1 MIWKR
6 LDQKSRCFRSTCL
19 RAVAV
24 IGCIA
29 VLICTVDAAAAAPPP
44 GIVAGTVKDAL
55 QRPLGGAAVR
65 LEGPDGRTIA
75 RTTADDQGN
84 FSFTGVAPGTYA
96 VVAEQKGFDAGTS
109 IVTVS
114 ETEGATA
121 ELALASQK
129 PLDVKVAAEKLEEA
143 RINIQPRI
151 GASTYEIT
159 SQAIE
164 TQPGGANNS
173 LSQILLQAPG
183 VTQDSTSQGGIH
195 VRNEHANLQY
205 RINGVILPEGVSLF
219 TQNGGLSP
227 RFARS
232 IDLITGALPAEY
244 GLRTAGIIDVQT
256 KSGAFA
262 PGGYVGMYGG
272 SFSWLQPSFE
282 YSGSAGRFNYFVTG
296 DYLQNSIGISPATPN
311 GPIHDDTRQGHGF
324 GYFEY
329 LLDANSKVSAILGNF
344 VGHFE
349 IPNSRTATPVFT
361 ANGISDF
368 DPTRINERQL
378 EQNYFAVLA
387 YLHSIQDITY
397 QVSAFSKFS
406 RITFSPDR
414 NPDIIF
420 NGIAQHFDRS
430 DVATGLQGDASWKVA
445 PTHTL
450 RGGVFFSAER
460 SSVQT
465 KSYMVP
471 VDDTGAQT
479 DDVPLRIFDSSGKTG
494 YTYSV
499 YVQDAWQIVPSVTIN
514 LGLRFD
520 DIEAFTSD
528 RQLSPRLSVVWT
540 PTSATTVHAGYARYF
555 TPPPLIFTSTR
566 SFSKFDNT
574 SAAVDH
580 EVNDVIKPES
590 AHYFDVGASQVILPG
605 WKVGLDVYY
614 KIADNLLDDGQ
625 FGAPVFITP
634 FNYQRGY
641 NYGVELTTTYTLGNF
656 SAYGNLAA
664 AQQWAKKI
672 TSAQALFS
680 ADDLAFIR
688 QHFINTDHYQLI
700 TASAGM
706 SYLFFNT
713 TRLSVD
719 MIAGSGLRRTV
730 VHPNDASE
738 PPYQQVNLGITH
750 RFDLPAIGKMQ
761 ARFDVINLLDNNYEL
776 RNGTGV
782 GVFAK
787 QFGPPRGFFGGL
799 RKEF

>member
-1 MIWKR
+1 MIWKSVNQESR
-6 LDQKSRCFRSTCL
+6 LRTTCPQ
-19 RAVAV
+19 AIAV
-24 IGCIA
+24 IACVA
-29 VLICTVDAAAAAPPP
+29 LLIFWTTHAAAAAPAP
-44 GIVAGTVKDAL
+44 GSVAGTIKDAL
-55 QRPLGGAAVR
+55 QRPLGGATVR
-65 LEGPDGRTIA
+65 LESPDGRTIA
-75 RTTADDQGN
+75 RTTADEQGR
-84 FSFTGVAPGTYA
+84 FSFTNVEPGTYA
-96 VVAEQKGFDAGTS
+96 VVAEQKGFDTGTS
-109 IVTVS
+109 VVTVS
-114 ETEGATA
+114 ATEGATA
-121 ELALASQK
+121 ELTLASQK
-129 PLDVKVAAEKLEEA
+129 ALDVKVAAERLEEA
-143 RINIQPRI
+143 RISIQPRT

-159 SQAIE
+159 KEAIE
-164 TQPGGANNS
+164 TQPGGDNNT

-227 RFARS
+227 RLARS

-256 KSGAFA
+256 KSGAFQQ
-262 PGGYVGMYGG
+262 GGYIGMYGG

-282 YSGSAGRFNYFVTG
+282 YTGSVGRFNYFLTG
-296 DYLQNSIGISPATPN
+296 DYLQNSIGISPATPH

-329 LLDANSKVSAILGNF
+329 LLDANSKLSAILGNF

-349 IPNSRTATPVFT
+349 IPNSRTGTPAFT
-361 ANGISDF
+361 ANGISEF
-368 DPTRINERQL
+368 DPRRVDQNQL
-378 EQNYFAVLA
+378 EQNYYAVLA
-387 YLHSIQDITY
+387 YLHSMQDITY
-397 QVSAFSKFS
+397 QVSAFSRYS

-414 NPDIIF
+414 VPDIIF
-420 NGIAQHFDRS
+420 NGIAQHLDRS
-430 DVATGLQGDASWKVA
+430 NVAAGLQGDASWTVT

-460 SSVQT
+460 TSVQT
-465 KSYMVP
+465 TSFVVP
-471 VDDTGAQT
+471 VDATGAQI

-494 YTYSV
+494 YIYSV
-499 YVQDAWQIVPSVTIN
+499 YLQDAWRIVPSVTIN
-514 LGLRFD
+514 FGLRFD
-520 DIEAFTSD
+520 DLEAFTSD

-555 TPPPLIFTSTR
+555 TPPPLVFTTTR

-574 SAAVDH
+574 SAAADH
-580 EVNDVIKPES
+580 TVNDVIKPET

-641 NYGVELTTTYTLGNF
+641 SYGVELTTTYTAGNF

-664 AQQWAKKI
+664 SQQWATKV
-672 TSAQALFS
+672 TSAQALFLPE
-680 ADDLAFIR
+680 DLAFIR
-688 QHFINTDHYQLI
+688 EHFINTDHYQLI
-700 TASAGM
+700 TASAGL

-719 MIAGSGLRRTV
+719 MLAGSGLRRTV
-730 VHPNDASE
+730 RHPNDASE

-750 RFDLPAIGKMQ
+750 RFDLPAIGRMQ
-761 ARFDVINLLDNNYEL
+761 ARFDVINVLDNNYEL